1 MILLMGSIAISSSI
15 FFSCSHDKP
24 LKSEPG
30 KISTTKQGILYTL
43 DSLKSKIEWKGY
55 KIVKNENMG
64 HFGIINFESGE
75 ITIKNGTIESGKF
88 VANIN
93 SLSDKD
99 LQKHKDKEQLD
110 KLNNHL
116 KSGDFFEVEKYPTA
130 SYEITKVTEIKEGD
144 YNTLLDGNLTIKGIT
159 KQVQFKANVKVD
171 DNKVEIKTE
180 PTEIMR
186 DEFGIKF
193 QMNLADILIK
203 NNFTLQI
210 DIVANKK

>member
-1 MILLMGSIAISSSI
+1 
-15 FFSCSHDKP
+15 
-24 LKSEPG
+24 
-30 KISTTKQGILYTL
+30 
-43 DSLKSKIEWKGY
+43 
-55 KIVKNENMG
+55 MG

>member
-1 MILLMGSIAISSSI
+1 MSSIAISSFI
-15 FFSCSHDKP
+15 FFSCFHDKP
-24 LKSEPG
+24 LKIEPG
-30 KISTTKQGILYTL
+30 KITTTKEGTLYSL

-64 HFGIINFESGE
+64 HFGTISFESGE
-75 ITIKNGTIESGKF
+75 VSVKDGKLESGKF

-93 SLSDKD
+93 SLTNTD
-99 LQKHKDKEQLD
+99 LQKDEEQQN
-110 KLNNHL
+110 KLSQHL

-193 QMNLADILIK
+193 QMDVADILIK